1 MEINIEVSGFLS
13 NDKKV
18 LKIRNFE
25 LSFLKYN
32 DQRNLAKEEMAC
44 HVKYISLKDRN
55 NNRITLERKDN
66 HEKYQIKTN
75 TPQDMDNLIS
85 TLNKEQE
92 KYNSFIKEYYEDNNS
107 YNLIEGDSFMDYFSK
122 VKDFLLNAN
131 KNLDE
136 LSINPEL
143 ENLLDLIN
151 KLLDKIKYYLGVIE
165 QNENKLK
172 EQNEQLY
179 LESREIKELLT
190 NLREAVTSCTFG
202 LHKSE
207 VNEYIQNFK
216 NIVKEK
222 TQEINILIDEIKYN
236 LVNYLALK
244 IENDEEDN
252 KELFTTKEE
261 ELTKILL
268 ENESLKIQNENLNNE
283 NQIISQFLIEIK
295 IKNKKLILKAKFIIL
310 NSISSQ

>member
-1 MEINIEVSGFLS
+1 MEINIEIPGFLS

-25 LSFLKYN
+25 LSFIKN
-32 DQRNLAKEEMAC
+32 NNQNNTTQVEMAC
-44 HVKYISLKDRN
+44 HVKYISLKERN
-55 NNRITLERKDN
+55 GNKIALERKNN

-75 TPQDMDNLIS
+75 TPQDMDNLIT
-85 TLNKEQE
+85 TLNMEKD
-92 KYNSFIKEYYEDNNS
+92 KYNLFIKEYYGDNNS

-122 VKDFLLNAN
+122 IKDFLLNVN
-131 KNLDE
+131 KNLE
-136 LSINPEL
+136 GLKINPGL
-143 ENLLDLIN
+143 E
-151 KLLDKIKYYLGVIE
+151 KLLDYINNLLEKIEYYLGVIN

-172 EQNEQLY
+172 EQHEELY
-179 LESREIKELLT
+179 LESKEIKELLI
-190 NLREAVTSCTFG
+190 NLREAVISCTFG
-202 LHKSE
+202 LHKNE
-207 VNEYIQNFK
+207 VNDYIQNFK
-216 NIVKEK
+216 KIVKEK

-283 NQIISQFLIEIK
+283 NQIISQFLIE
-295 IKNKKLILKAKFIIL
+295 NKDKK
-310 NSISSQ
+310 

>member
-1 MEINIEVSGFLS
+1 MEINIEISGFLS
-13 NDKKV
+13 NDKRV

-25 LSFLKYN
+25 ISFIKNN
-32 DQRNLAKEEMAC
+32 DQKNTITEEMVC
-44 HVKYISLKDRN
+44 HIKYISLKDRN
-55 NNRITLERKDN
+55 GNKITLERKDN

-75 TPQDMDNLIS
+75 TPQDMDNLMSAI
-85 TLNKEQE
+85 NKEKE
-92 KYNSFIKEYYEDNNS
+92 KYNAFIKEYYGDNNS

-122 VKDFLLNAN
+122 VKDFLSNVN
-131 KNLDE
+131 KNLED
-136 LSINPEL
+136 LKINPGL

-151 KLLDKIKYYLGVIE
+151 TLLEKIEYYLDIIN

-172 EQNEQLY
+172 EKNEELY
-179 LESREIKELLT
+179 LESKEIKELLV
-190 NLREAVTSCTFG
+190 NLKEAVSSCTFG
-202 LHKSE
+202 LHKNE
-207 VNEYIQNFK
+207 VNDYIKNFK

-261 ELTKILL
+261 ELTRVLL

-283 NQIISQFLIEIK
+283 NQIISQFLIE
-295 IKNKKLILKAKFIIL
+295 NKDKK
-310 NSISSQ
+310 